1 MPNSDGSPKVKAA
14 IRLMIWGGD
23 DGMPMK
29 RQDAAKA
36 AGLADVT
43 LRQALSNP
51 MVLKFYNAELEVL
64 RTGERPRSIAKIA
77 GLRDSAASE
86 RIQLDAA
93 KYLDGGDGRGGVTVN
108 VGVNANI
115 APGYMV
121 DVSGYTADLQDVA
134 QMGRQQPRRDPQ
146 LAQAEPE
153 TLEGVQYQ
161 RDRQGGHSLGEG
173 EGEA

>member
-1 MPNSDGSPKVKAA
+1 
-14 IRLMIWGGD
+14 MIWGDD
-23 DGMPMK
+23 DGIPVVRK
-29 RQDAAKA
+29 DAAKL
-36 AGLADVT
+36 AGLSDET
-43 LRQALSNP
+43 LRKAFRNP
-51 MVLKFYNAELEVL
+51 VVVKHYRDELEVL
-64 RTGERPRSIAKIA
+64 RTSARPRALHKIEHLSQNA
-77 GLRDSAASE
+77 GSE

-146 LAQAEPE
+146 LAQAEPA
-153 TLEGVQYQ
+153 TMEGVQYQ
-161 RDRQGGHSLGEG
+161 RDRQGGNSLGEG